1 MPVTIISKGRKSAI
15 ARRLD
20 TAAERAQQQGVDT
33 DRAFEA
39 VREAGHRAR
48 AERHGSRYFHGIGP
62 GGKSK

>member
-1 MPVTIISKGRKSAI
+1 MAVTIIVKGEKAPI

-39 VREAGHRAR
+39 VREAGDRAR
-48 AERHGSRYFHGIGP
+48 AESGHRRYVHGIGP
-62 GGKSK
+62 GRKR